1 MSGEADTY
9 WRLMP
14 LRGARKD
21 VLHGIIDDM
30 PRKYGGNAGRSEGEW
45 TVYPG
50 TNAGCRALIEEA
62 REKYREEECRGSWP
76 GRATPQRRREA
87 VHCVLPASE
96 VNAWLATLPEKVD
109 A

>member
-1 MSGEADTY
+1 MSGGADTY

-45 TVYPG
+45 AVYPV

-76 GRATPQRRREA
+76 GREPG
-87 VHCVLPASE
+87 HCVLPASE